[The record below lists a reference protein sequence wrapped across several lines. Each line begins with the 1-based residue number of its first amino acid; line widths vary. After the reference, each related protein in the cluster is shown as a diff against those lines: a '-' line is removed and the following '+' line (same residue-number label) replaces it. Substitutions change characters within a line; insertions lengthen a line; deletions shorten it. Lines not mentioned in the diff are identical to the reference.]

1 MQVYTKKNAAVSDLG
16 RRQYQA
22 VLRKQQQ
29 ISITGRNLS
38 RTWRAKIDWRLK
50 FAGNS
55 NLDRLAIASLLT
67 ISHTAGYCWI
77 KHTMGPHCR
86 HRTKGKIM
94 ALTTELGLFLAK
106 IRYKDV
112 PEEATQLACLGFT
125 DTIGVI
131 MAGIGEPIVR
141 IVKDEVSYGPAPQ
154 EARACLSGLRVSAPD
169 AALVNG
175 TAAHALDYDDQAL
188 TGHPSAVLVSA
199 ILAEGEHLGSTGA
212 EMVTAY
218 VAGYEVWAEL
228 IRRNTSYHVKGWHP
242 TSVFGVVSAA
252 AAVAVLRKLPAE
264 RASAALALAASHASG
279 LAVNFGT
286 MTKPYHVGMAV
297 RAGVI
302 SARLAA
308 RGATA
313 SSVAFEHKRGYLTAY
328 SPTMEADWESPSALG
343 KTWYI
348 LTNGLCIKRYP
359 TCYFMHRSFAAT
371 AAMLDGRGIEPGEVE
386 EVVVTMG
393 RGQTAVL
400 VNERPQTAHEARF
413 SGHFAMATAVING
426 KMTVNELADD
436 VVQRPE
442 IQAFFPKVRLDPIDE
457 FDPRDPAHSP
467 YDRVVIRL
475 KSGEVLDT
483 GKVSKIPGHALSPLT
498 KDELWEKFRECTAQ
512 THDEGDARALFAAAQ
527 QMQKLTSTAD
537 LKSAEKL
544 FS

>member
-1 MQVYTKKNAAVSDLG
+1 MTLTSDLG
-16 RRQYQA
+16 IFLENIRFD
-22 VLRKQQQ
+22 
-29 ISITGRNLS
+29 SIP
-38 RTWRAKIDWRLK
+38 DE
-50 FAGNS
+50 
-55 NLDRLAIASLLT
+55 AI
-67 ISHTAGYCWI
+67 
-77 KHTMGPHCR
+77 
-86 HRTKGKIM
+86 
-94 ALTTELGLFLAK
+94 E
-106 IRYKDV
+106 
-112 PEEATQLACLGFT
+112 LACLGFT
-125 DTIGVI
+125 DTVGVI
-131 MAGIGEPIVR
+131 MAGINEPIVR
-141 IVKDEVSYGPAPQ
+141 IVKDEVSYGPAPR
-154 EARACLSGLRVSAPD
+154 EARACLSELWISAPD

-188 TGHPSAVLVSA
+188 TGHPSAILVA
-199 ILAEGEHLGSTGA
+199 TILAEGEHLGSTGA

-242 TSVFGVVSAA
+242 TSVFGVIGAA

-286 MTKPYHVGMAV
+286 MTKPYHVGMAA

-313 SSVAFEHKRGYLTAY
+313 AGNAFEHRRGYLTAY
-328 SPTMEADWESPSALG
+328 SPTMEADWDSPSALG
-343 KTWYI
+343 ESWHI
-348 LTNGLCIKRYP
+348 LTNRLCIKRYP

-371 AAMLDGRGIEPGEVE
+371 AAMLEGREIQPDDVE
-386 EVVVTMG
+386 DVVVTMG

-413 SGHFAMATAVING
+413 SGQFAMATAVVNG

-436 VVQRPE
+436 VVQKPE

-457 FDPRDPAHSP
+457 YDPRDPAHSI

-475 KSGEVLDT
+475 KNGEVLDT
-483 GKVSKIPGHALSPLT
+483 GKVSKIPGHALSPLSE
-498 KDELWEKFRECTAQ
+498 DELWEKFQECTET
-512 THDEGDARALFAAAQ
+512 THDGGDARALFDATQ
-527 QMQKLTSTAD
+527 RMHELTSTAD
-537 LKSAEKL
+537 LKSAPGL
-544 FS
+544 FD

>member
-1 MQVYTKKNAAVSDLG
+1 MALTSDLG
-16 RRQYQA
+16 Q
-22 VLRKQQQ
+22 
-29 ISITGRNLS
+29 
-38 RTWRAKIDWRLK
+38 
-50 FAGNS
+50 
-55 NLDRLAIASLLT
+55 
-67 ISHTAGYCWI
+67 
-77 KHTMGPHCR
+77 
-86 HRTKGKIM
+86 
-94 ALTTELGLFLAK
+94 FLAK
-106 IRYKDV
+106 IRFGDI
-112 PEEATQLACLGFT
+112 PEEAVKLACLGFT
-125 DTIGVI
+125 DTVGVI
-131 MAGIGEPIVR
+131 MAGVDEAIVR

-154 EARACLSGLRVSAPD
+154 EARACLAEVRVSAPD

-188 TGHPSAVLVSA
+188 TGHPSAILCSA
-199 ILAEGEHLGSTGA
+199 ILAEGEHLKSTGA

-252 AAVAVLRKLPAE
+252 AAVAVLRKLPAD
-264 RASAALALAASHASG
+264 RASAALAIAASHASG

-286 MTKPYHVGMAV
+286 MTKPYHVGMAA

-313 SSVAFEHKRGYLTAY
+313 STVAFEHKRGYLTAY
-328 SPTMEADWESPSALG
+328 SPTMEANWDSPVELG
-343 KTWYI
+343 KTWHI

-371 AAMLDGRGIEPGEVE
+371 AAMLDGRSIKPEDVE

-393 RGQTAVL
+393 RGQTDVL

-413 SGHFAMATAVING
+413 SGHFAMATAVVIG
-426 KMTVNELADD
+426 KMTVNELSDE

-475 KSGEVLDT
+475 KSGQILDT

-498 KDELWEKFRECTAQ
+498 EEELWEKFSECTAR
-512 THDEGDARALFAAAQ
+512 THSRDEARALFDATQA
-527 QMQKLTSTAD
+527 MQGLSSTAD
-537 LKSAEKL
+537 LKSAAKL
-544 FS
+544 FK